1 MARVRLCA
9 SICEMVEG
17 FEGAAGPVA
26 AGGVG
31 DGEEGT
37 PVVGDSIV
45 GSRRHGRVA
54 GLENDEM
61 VLSPAGELS
70 AKGGFN
76 FMVAAV
82 EMGGDFPGFGFQ
94 EQDANGAV
102 VEGVGQRADAGEDGG
117 AASFESADGI
127 APNLT
132 AVGGGPLV
140 LTAGEQNA

>member
-1 MARVRLCA
+1 
-9 SICEMVEG
+9 MVEG

-61 VLSPAGELS
+61 VLGPAGELA

-82 EMGGDFPGFGFQ
+82 QMGGDFPGFGFQ

-102 VEGVGQRADAGEDGG
+102 VEGAGQITYAGK
-117 AASFESADGI
+117 
-127 APNLT
+127 N
-132 AVGGGPLV
+132 GGGRSV
-140 LTAGEQNA
+140 GDRRGRC